1 MVQFIKNMA
10 IAAAILAV
18 LGVAAFLVLTYWDK
32 IMSWISAGAR
42 MATNILK
49 NFSGGNE
56 DQADLDDFYD
66 YDLEEI

>member
-10 IAAAILAV
+10 IAAGILAA

-49 NFSGGNE
+49 NFSGGNSGQTDIE
-56 DQADLDDFYD
+56 DYYD
-66 YDLEEI
+66 YDIEEI